1 MLTSTSVQRT
11 LLHPGLLHGCLV
23 VAACQWAWVT
33 GSLEHV
39 KVPFLYH
46 KAAAYEFAKKQ
57 LSESENDVSDTAVF
71 AIATLAL
78 TEVGKR
84 PYFYINPPS
93 PGPRLTRCRA
103 LLATWMRHRNIY
115 GGCTS

>member
-1 MLTSTSVQRT
+1 MQRT

-46 KAAAYEFAKKQ
+46 KAAAYEFAKQQ
-57 LSESENDVSDTAVF
+57 LSESVETVSDTTVF

-78 TEVGKR
+78 TEVCHHQQL
-84 PYFYINPPS
+84 FIVH
-93 PGPRLTRCRA
+93 RLPDSSRG
-103 LLATWMRHRNIY
+103 LLAI
-115 GGCTS
+115 